1 MVRLLWDRFN
11 FVVAE
16 MTIAIGYV
24 VYSYM
29 RDELSYMGYVRLIRT
44 FVSYIVHVPGSIRA
58 LVSYIRVMYV
68 RWRPVE
74 LNILEY

>member
-1 MVRLLWDRFN
+1 MVRHLWDRFN

-16 MTIAIGYV
+16 MTTVIGCV

-29 RDELSYMGYVRLIRT
+29 RDKLSYMGYVRLILT
-44 FVSYIVHVPGSIRA
+44 FVSYIVHVQGSIRA

-68 RWRPVE
+68 R
-74 LNILEY
+74 